1 MEEEWWQ
8 TNLRELNAKGK
19 RMETLTSMF
28 TKINKQSALP
38 RHIIESL
45 LRAPA
50 LYECAIVEDA
60 DKEPLV
66 NMSTDFIG
74 SCLDQLQLDMS
85 DANLPQLLNPALH
98 HSNPALRAL
107 VLNNLL
113 KELRRQTTASEIQTL
128 PSNELLVYV
137 LDELQQ
143 TETQCSAAA
152 INILTIVLSQ
162 WLNDAGV
169 QSKLVQLLQQNEVV
183 RCRAY
188 ELGVMLAKRSAD
200 SLSSVEFIL
209 DAALG
214 ELDND
219 DVLLQASVLEILVPL
234 AEQNHGLSYMERR
247 RVFEIISSRV
257 QRIEEH
263 PLDTLLIPSIMKFF
277 GKVAAVQPQKIIVG
291 YPHMLAC
298 LFELLKSGD
307 EAVLPTAMDTLAN
320 LASSVQG
327 KKLMHAQFQ
336 PAMQQTLRKYADYTK
351 SLSPPL
357 KIRLLNSLDIIFT
370 QETPASSELSTILK
384 NWYECF
390 ASGQQ
395 LNHIMELLHTPFPD
409 LQLAALGLL
418 KTLCQYQ
425 WGIKAVQGTAGAIE
439 FLLSRQPDLHKDVKY
454 LKWKIMEQLSV
465 SSEFTATE
473 TVRFTAYVNE
483 GPYHVQ
489 SNVNIATESQG
500 NQ

>member
-1 MEEEWWQ
+1 MDEEWWQ
-8 TNLRELNAKGK
+8 KNLRELNAEGK
-19 RMETLTSMF
+19 RMETLTSMY

-38 RHIIESL
+38 RNIIELL

-50 LYECAIVEDA
+50 LYECAVVEGTE
-60 DKEPLV
+60 KEPLV
-66 NMSTDFIG
+66 NLCTDFMST
-74 SCLDQLQLDMS
+74 CLDQLQLDIT
-85 DANLPQLLNPALH
+85 DASLPQLLNPALH

-113 KELRRQTTASEIQTL
+113 KELRRQQANAGKIQPL

-143 TETQCSAAA
+143 PETQCSSAA

-162 WLNDAGV
+162 GLNDERV
-169 QSKLVQLLQQNEVV
+169 QSKLLQLLKQNEVV

-209 DAALG
+209 DAALS

-219 DVLLQASVLEILVPL
+219 DVLLQASVMEILVPL
-234 AEQNHGLSYMERR
+234 AEQNHGLCYMERR
-247 RVFEIISSRV
+247 RVFDIISNRV
-257 QRIEEH
+257 QRIEEN
-263 PLDTLLIPSIMKFF
+263 PLDSLLIPSIMKFF
-277 GKVAAVQPQKIIVG
+277 GKIAAVQPQKIITG

-298 LFELLKSGD
+298 LFDLLASGD
-307 EAVLPTAMDTLAN
+307 ESVLPTAMDTLAN
-320 LASSVQG
+320 LASTVQG
-327 KKLMHAQFQ
+327 KMLMHVHFQ
-336 PAMQQTLRKYADYTK
+336 PALEQLLRKYSDYTK

-357 KIRLLNSLDIIFT
+357 KIRMLNSLDVIYAINAPVS
-370 QETPASSELSTILK
+370 QELSVILK

-390 ASGQQ
+390 AGGQQ
-395 LNHIMELLHTPFPD
+395 INHIMGLLHTPFPD

-425 WGIKAVQGTAGAIE
+425 WGCKAVQCTGGAIE
-439 FLLSRQPDLHKDVKY
+439 FLLSRQHDLHKEVKY
-454 LKWKIMEQLSV
+454 LKWQIMELLSV
-465 SSEFTATE
+465 SNEFSATE
-473 TVRFTAYVNE
+473 IVRFTAYVNE

-489 SNVNIATESQG
+489 PDVNIATEHQ
-500 NQ
+500 